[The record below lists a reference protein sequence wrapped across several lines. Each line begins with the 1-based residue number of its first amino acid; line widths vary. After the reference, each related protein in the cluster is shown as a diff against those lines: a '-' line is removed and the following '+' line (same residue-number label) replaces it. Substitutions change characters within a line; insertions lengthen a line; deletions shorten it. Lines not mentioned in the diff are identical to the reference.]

1 MPITFERLRAGTSAA
16 DADSG
21 SEVAR
26 KFNDNFTKIKSALD
40 EVGPSSSVQIFEPQ
54 DESAMLALDA
64 HKGDFAIRPDGV
76 FLLKREPPS
85 SPGNWISLT
94 ASSDSGGAAGQR
106 NVSFAA
112 SQWTRSGNVWTFST
126 ASSQYPSGVWKAADA
141 GYMSVLCDMSMNAST
156 HTLTISAPQ
165 AFDGIL
171 VFAAAGSGTMNPQAK
186 TVRPSAAEQVVLPD
200 DEYDCLSQ
208 VTVTSVPYEETP
220 NDFGGRTVTIL

>member
-1 MPITFERLRAGTSAA
+1 MPITFEQLCAGTSAA

-26 KFNDNFTKIKSALD
+26 KFNDNFSKIKSALD
-40 EVGPSSSVQIFEPQ
+40 EAG
-54 DESAMLALDA
+54 
-64 HKGDFAIRPDGV
+64 
-76 FLLKREPPS
+76 
-85 SPGNWISLT
+85 
-94 ASSDSGGAAGQR
+94 SGGTAEQR
-106 NVSFAA
+106 TVPFTS

-156 HTLTISAPQ
+156 HTLTVSAPQ